1 MIATTR
7 RRRSGDELIDARFA
21 KAIAHSLRVEI
32 MAELYRAPMSPAEYA
47 AKFGRPLENVAY
59 HFRTLVECDCIEIV
73 DEQPRRGATEHF
85 YASTKRAL
93 FGEEEFSLLPPAV
106 KGSFSASI
114 LSTFMDQAAESLLT
128 SKLDSHESRHLTW
141 QRLQLDEEGFAEVM
155 TRLDEI
161 FEWLPLAKMA
171 ARERMKKSG
180 ESPMDT
186 TVAMFG
192 FECPKPERDHDL
204 TVE

>member
-32 MAELYRAPMSPAEYA
+32 MAELHRAPISPAEYA
-47 AKFGRPLENVAY
+47 ARTGRPIENVAY
-59 HFRTLVECDCIEIV
+59 HFRTLAECDCIEIV
-73 DEQPRRGATEHF
+73 GERPRRGAIEHF
-85 YASTKRAL
+85 YANTKHPL
-93 FGEEEFSLLPPAV
+93 FSEEEFSRLPPAV

-114 LSTFMDQAAESLLT
+114 LTAFMDQAAEALLT
-128 SKLDSHESRHLTW
+128 NTLDSHDSRHLTW
-141 QRLQLDEEGFAEVM
+141 QRLHLDEEGFAEVM
-155 TRLDEI
+155 GRLDEL
-161 FEWLPLAKMA
+161 FEWLPAAQMA

-186 TVAMFG
+186 TVGMFG
-192 FECPKPERDHDL
+192 FESPRPERNHDL
-204 TVE
+204 APR